1 LSKREGLHVKTEIR
15 LIALLPIVLLGLGAC
30 GSDNSLGSPTSLPP
44 LPPIVS
50 TSNTA
55 AVPTSLVVLPATS
68 VLPPT
73 TPPPVVILDPP
84 TTIVGAPP
92 LTEAPPPTEPPP
104 TTLPPPPPPDPQ
116 GGPIG
121 TGCVRSNIDFA
132 AVREAPG
139 VSQLEVGRIPPG
151 TCDVQV
157 YAEGSDGRIAWLQV
171 AIGDTFGWSA
181 KSNFVQES
189 LQPVP

>member
-1 LSKREGLHVKTEIR
+1 MKTEIR

-84 TTIVGAPP
+84 TSIIEAPP
-92 LTEAPPPTEPPP
+92 LTEPPPTTLPP